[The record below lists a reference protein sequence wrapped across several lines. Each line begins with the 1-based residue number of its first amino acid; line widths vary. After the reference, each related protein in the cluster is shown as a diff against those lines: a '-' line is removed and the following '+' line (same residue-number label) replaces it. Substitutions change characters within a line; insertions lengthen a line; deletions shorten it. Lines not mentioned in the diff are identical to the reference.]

1 MRLVIATFFV
11 GFLWTGT
18 AQAATCGLQDLR
30 WISGIWRAGSAE
42 RQTEERWVAG
52 PDGILFGSS
61 WTMAPGKPAF
71 IESMVIGMFDDKLGM
86 RLRHFARDLQRSM
99 EDTDTPML
107 FNLASC
113 DTHVAVFEGQGA
125 KVGERITYQRD
136 GDQLSFTGD
145 FLREGKPLQV
155 NVSFRRSAD

>member
-1 MRLVIATFFV
+1 M
-11 GFLWTGT
+11 
-18 AQAATCGLQDLR
+18 
-30 WISGIWRAGSAE
+30 SGVWRADAAE

-52 PDGILFGSS
+52 PDGVLFGSS

-71 IESMVIGMFDDKLGM
+71 IESMMIGAFDGKPGL

-99 EDTDTPML
+99 EDADTPML

-113 DTHVAVFEGQGA
+113 DTNVAVYEGQGA

-136 GDQLSFTGD
+136 GNQLLFTGD
-145 FLREGKPLQV
+145 FLREGKPFQV
-155 NVSFRRSAD
+155 RVSFRRSAD